1 MDKHPDTLAHTKN
14 LHVSRS
20 FVSRPPFNQTKKT
33 KDGPFLSLN
42 HPSMMSFFLFL
53 VCVSVCVCV
62 WMRFLNTTRKYPPT
76 PTVHWPHTTHMKP
89 STISVTLPTFVNI
102 RTRRPTDCDCWA
114 GKKKKKENKKGAPDE
129 REIKNDFFFLPP
141 KHFALPVRVCAQLNA
156 GHDTPAAQ

>member
-1 MDKHPDTLAHTKN
+1 
-14 LHVSRS
+14 
-20 FVSRPPFNQTKKT
+20 
-33 KDGPFLSLN
+33 
-42 HPSMMSFFLFL
+42 
-53 VCVSVCVCV
+53 
-62 WMRFLNTTRKYPPT
+62 
-76 PTVHWPHTTHMKP
+76 MKP